1 MPARHGSD
9 YLKSIKEKQPTV
21 FYDGKVVE
29 DVTTHPAFR
38 PAINTLA
45 RMYDLQW
52 EDGYR
57 DKLTYT
63 LPENGDRVGI
73 SYMIP
78 DSLEKLRRVREGAT
92 MIYDNMFGFFG
103 RCYDYLNVWTGVFAA
118 HANDFFG
125 QPDPRFGENAVNY
138 HKHCR
143 DNDLFLTHAIVAP
156 MVDRSKM
163 ASQLTDPFTQVG
175 VVTEKPQGVVV
186 RGGAMVATAGPY
198 SEELIYFP
206 NILRD
211 PDPRYALAFACP
223 SNSRGLKFL
232 ARRTFG
238 PRPGFSS
245 FEYPISSQFEESDA
259 FVIFDD
265 VLVPWE
271 NLFVYK
277 QVDKIPALMWGGV
290 FMKAWFNHHFN
301 IQYYSRLKFLVGLAT
316 TIAQTV
322 GIEKFINVQ
331 EKLGELLIYLNLTR
345 ASIIAAE
352 EAGTKLPNGMVR
364 PNAEIAVS
372 CSQFNM
378 KAVPRAY
385 EIIKLL
391 AAGSLISLPSS
402 VKDLEN
408 PDIRKYIDKY
418 LPGSGASAVD
428 RIKVFNLAWDVV
440 SSEAG
445 QRYELYD
452 RFSRGDPTIMWAKMY
467 EQFGDQKDECVKMV
481 KRLLDAMGGPK

>member
-1 MPARHGSD
+1 
-9 YLKSIKEKQPTV
+9 
-21 FYDGKVVE
+21 
-29 DVTTHPAFR
+29 
-38 PAINTLA
+38 
-45 RMYDLQW
+45 MYDLQW
-52 EDGYR
+52 QDEYR
-57 DKLTYT
+57 DKLTYL
-63 LPENGDRVGI
+63 LPENGERVGI
-73 SYMIP
+73 SYLIP
-78 DSLEKLRRVREGAT
+78 DSLEKLRRIREGSTA
-92 MIYDNMFGFFG
+92 IYDTMFGFFG
-103 RCYDYLNVWTGVFAA
+103 RCYDYLNIWTAVFAA
-118 HANDFFG
+118 HSQDFFG
-125 QPDPRFGENAVNY
+125 RPDPRFGENVVNY

-163 ASQLTDPFTQVG
+163 ASELADPFIQVG
-175 VVTEKPQGVVV
+175 VVSEKPEGVVV
-186 RGGAMVATAGPY
+186 RGAAMVSTAAPY
-198 SEELIYFP
+198 AEEIIYFP

-223 SNSRGLKFL
+223 TNSKGLKFL
-232 ARRTFG
+232 ARRSFAV
-238 PRPGFSS
+238 REGFSA
-245 FEYPISSQFEESDA
+245 FEYPITSKFEESDA
-259 FVIFDD
+259 FVMFDD
-265 VLVPWE
+265 VLLPWE

-277 QVDKIPALMWGGV
+277 QVEKIPALMWGGV
-290 FMKAWFNHHFN
+290 YMKAWFNHHFN

-352 EAGTKLPNGMVR
+352 EAGTQLPSGLVR
-364 PNAEIAVS
+364 PNPEIAVS

-378 KAVPRAY
+378 KAIPRAY

-408 PDIRKYIDKY
+408 PEIRKYIDKY
-418 LPGSGASAVD
+418 LVGSGTGAVE

-452 RFSRGDPTIMWAKMY
+452 RFSRGDPTVMWAKMY
-467 EQFGDQKDECVKMV
+467 EQFGDQKDESVEMV
-481 KRLLDAMGGPK
+481 RRLLDTMGGPK